1 MTLPTD
7 SRQARISR
15 DARNCIFWSLLKTVQ
30 RQCYARFQSLETAST
45 EVVDD
50 IINGVIGPNWSS
62 PELSRDVAICLCLWG
77 RDVYGQT
84 MVSSIVHKVFR
95 SAIIRWLWSHRQDSS
110 DIQEDVQHLVKK
122 AKPQRDGIEFFYS
135 FGLLLLD
142 LIRLPIHQPP
152 SITDII
158 SVTHSVLLCSS
169 EVASGIFVCSASH
182 TVHSILEPL
191 FLATQQPN
199 HENSQ
204 SNSEKLKDIYR
215 CIQHINDGYENAGRV
230 LFLSKDDYRWRQ
242 EVALDIV
249 RRVWINLFGTCLPK

>member
-84 MVSSIVHKVFR
+84 MVSSIEHKVFR
-95 SAIIRWLWSHRQDSS
+95 SAKYYPMVMESSPRFLWYSRRRPTSSQKGKATTRWNRVLLFLWASSPRSYQASYTPAPKHRHHLCYSLSSIVFLRSGIRHFCLF
-110 DIQEDVQHLVKK
+110 
-122 AKPQRDGIEFFYS
+122 GISYSPFY
-135 FGLLLLD
+135 
-142 LIRLPIHQPP
+142 IRTPP
-152 SITDII
+152 SR
-158 SVTHSVLLCSS
+158 HS
-169 EVASGIFVCSASH
+169 
-182 TVHSILEPL
+182 T
-191 FLATQQPN
+191 TQPR
-199 HENSQ
+199 E
-204 SNSEKLKDIYR
+204 
-215 CIQHINDGYENAGRV
+215 
-230 LFLSKDDYRWRQ
+230 
-242 EVALDIV
+242 
-249 RRVWINLFGTCLPK
+249 